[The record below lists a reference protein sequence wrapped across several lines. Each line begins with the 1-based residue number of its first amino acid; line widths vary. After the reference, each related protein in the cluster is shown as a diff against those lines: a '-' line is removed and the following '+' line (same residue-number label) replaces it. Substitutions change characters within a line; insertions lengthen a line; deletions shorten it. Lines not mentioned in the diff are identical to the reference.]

1 MRRLSV
7 EEGERIIIRRV
18 AKLIVKLYELLGF
31 KETMSVSG
39 WEEYLE
45 ETIKAMKSNPDL
57 VMSSTGHVIV
67 MPEYYDD
74 GLLDDIHITFE
85 LGVIPVRFAEELIE
99 DYVEDV
105 PCG

>member
-1 MRRLSV
+1 MRKLSV

-18 AKLIVKLYELLGF
+18 AKLIVKLYELLGY
-31 KETMSVSG
+31 KETMSVDG

-45 ETIKAMKSNPDL
+45 ETVKAMKSNPDL
-57 VMSSTGHVIV
+57 VMSLTGHVIV
-67 MPEYYDD
+67 IPEYYDD
-74 GLLDDIHITFE
+74 GLLDIHIAFE
-85 LGVIPVRFAEELIE
+85 LGTIPVRFAEELIE